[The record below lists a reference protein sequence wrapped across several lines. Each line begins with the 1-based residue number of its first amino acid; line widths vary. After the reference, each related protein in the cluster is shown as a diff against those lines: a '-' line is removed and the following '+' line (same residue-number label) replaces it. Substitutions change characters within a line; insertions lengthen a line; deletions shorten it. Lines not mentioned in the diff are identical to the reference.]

1 MRRLYLIIRAIP
13 KTIYFNFKYLPFKK
27 AIKLPIIVS
36 HRVWLMKSRG
46 NVNINSN
53 VIKPAMIKLGFG
65 EVGIFDSMRS
75 RSVWNVS
82 GTVNFSGTAT
92 LGHGIKVSV
101 EDEGKL
107 NIGNNLIVTA
117 ESSIICRREISL
129 GENVMISWQAQ
140 IMDSDLHPIINSE
153 NIVINKDEPIDIGD
167 NSWIGSRVILL
178 KGVKLPKGT
187 IVAAGST
194 LNKGALKSIKEKENS
209 LIGGEP
215 IRILKENVTFK
226 V

>member
-1 MRRLYLIIRAIP
+1 
-13 KTIYFNFKYLPFKK
+13 
-27 AIKLPIIVS
+27 
-36 HRVWLMKSRG
+36 
-46 NVNINSN
+46 
-53 VIKPAMIKLGFG
+53 
-65 EVGIFDSMRS
+65 
-75 RSVWNVS
+75 
-82 GTVNFSGTAT
+82 
-92 LGHGIKVSV
+92 
-101 EDEGKL
+101 
-107 NIGNNLIVTA
+107 
-117 ESSIICRREISL
+117 
-129 GENVMISWQAQ
+129 MISWQAQ